1 MRQILILVLACLIGL
16 PATHGRPTA
25 PNRVADS
32 ASSGQQIL
40 VMLRQ
45 PPAHYHGGTGYQ
57 GGYADGR
64 RTAAREQTGRRLA
77 KLHGLRF
84 VGFYPMA
91 TIGLDCVIL
100 EVDPESVK
108 ALALS
113 TLIAAIE
120 RDADVEWAELVQS
133 YQFLGATSYNDPLF
147 ATTPAATLWHL
158 AELHLAATGK
168 GVTIAVVDSGVDS
181 THPDLKGQIRL
192 NRNFVD
198 GHGLIAEPHGTGVA
212 GIIVAKANNQ
222 LGMVG
227 IAPDARLF
235 GLRACWQQAR
245 AAACDSLS
253 LAKAIDFAI
262 EKRVDVLNL
271 SLTGPSSRLLIR
283 LIDKA
288 ITNDI
293 VVVAAVAPGRAQGGF
308 PASTGG
314 VIAVTDEVMTTTVGH
329 LYSAPG
335 HNIPTT
341 QPRGKWYIV
350 HGSSFAAAHV
360 SGLFALMIE
369 RRGGSRQRPAL
380 VKANDGSQ
388 AVDARASVRMA
399 AYR

>member
-1 MRQILILVLACLIGL
+1 MRQILALVLTCLIGL
-16 PATHGRPTA
+16 SATHGHPTA
-25 PNRVADS
+25 RNNDAGARSS
-32 ASSGQQIL
+32 AQQIL

-45 PPAHYHGGTGYQ
+45 PPAHYRGGTGYQ
-57 GGYADGR
+57 GGYVDAR
-64 RTAAREQTGRRLA
+64 RTTAREQTGRRLA

-91 TIGLDCVIL
+91 AIGLDCVIL
-100 EVDPESVK
+100 EADRGAIPG
-108 ALALS
+108 LA

-120 RDADVEWAELVQS
+120 RDADVEWAEPVQP
-133 YQFLGATSYNDPLF
+133 YEFLGATGYNDPLF
-147 ATTPAATLWHL
+147 AATPAATQWHL

-198 GHGLIAEPHGTGVA
+198 GHGLNAEAHGTGVA

-222 LGMVG
+222 QGMVG

-235 GLRACWQQAR
+235 GLRACWQQGR
-245 AAACDSLS
+245 GEACDSLS
-253 LAKAIDFAI
+253 LAKALDFAI
-262 EKRVDVLNL
+262 EKQVDILNL
-271 SLTGPSSRLLIR
+271 SLTGPSSRLLTR

-288 ITNDI
+288 IASDI
-293 VVVAAVAPGRAQGGF
+293 IVVAAVDSAQAGGGF
-308 PASTGG
+308 PASSLG
-314 VIAVTDEVMTTTVGH
+314 VIAVTDDRMTIAAGH
-329 LYSAPG
+329 MYRAPG
-335 HNIPTT
+335 QDIPTT
-341 QPRGKWYIV
+341 QPRGKWYVV

-369 RRGGSRQRPAL
+369 RRGGSRLRPAL
-380 VKANDGSQ
+380 VKVNDGSQ

-399 AYR
+399 ASR